1 MERTKF
7 LNLGWND
14 VIKGAIMAFLSALAI
29 GCYQAIELG
38 TLEFTWTFFKPIVLT
53 SFGAALAY
61 LIKNIFTNSEGKPFK
76 KERKKK
82 EPKTIKDPASA

>member
-14 VIKGAIMAFLSALAI
+14 IIKGVIMAFLSALVI
-29 GCYQAIELG
+29 GLYQAIELE
-38 TLEFTWTFFKPIVLT
+38 TIQFTWIFFKPIVLT
-53 SFGAALAY
+53 SFGAAIAY
-61 LIKNIFTNSEGKPFK
+61 LIKNIFTNSNGEPFK

-82 EPKTIKDPASA
+82 A

>member
-29 GCYQAIELG
+29 SCYQAIEIG
-38 TLEFTWTFFKPIVLT
+38 TLEFTW
-53 SFGAALAY
+53 
-61 LIKNIFTNSEGKPFK
+61 IFCLSTKCPMQW
-76 KERKKK
+76 
-82 EPKTIKDPASA
+82 P